1 MSVSLWAYDPEHCD
15 GFPCCG
21 DCDLCTK
28 TEDEAEFDLDEIME
42 EVRSW

>member
-1 MSVSLWAYDPEHCD
+1 MAVDKWAYDPEHCD

-21 DCDLCTK
+21 DCDLCT
-28 TEDEAEFDLDEIME
+28 EAEREDFDLDEIME